1 MESSEK
7 PSVAVTSEV
16 VSNNY
21 AQQKIESHCKEV
33 KDLKQKSI
41 EQDQELKILRAN
53 QKNINER
60 LRAQERYSRKD
71 SVLIMNPPFNA
82 RTSKNVTYD
91 TLKFFDDFLGV
102 KLTVDSIKA
111 CHIIQNTETEYQMST
126 VICKFIYFN
135 DKLEVLKKKRALRK
149 AKNHIN
155 NKNIYMNEPL
165 PEIEAQ
171 IKAEAVKRN
180 MIVSTHNCTVSVLV
194 DRGSQKPTYKKIN
207 DVEDLD
213 NVLAVKKNTYNARSN
228 NNDHDDHYSP
238 AHKRQNTRQY

>member
-1 MESSEK
+1 M
-7 PSVAVTSEV
+7 
-16 VSNNY
+16 
-21 AQQKIESHCKEV
+21 
-33 KDLKQKSI
+33 
-41 EQDQELKILRAN
+41 
-53 QKNINER
+53 
-60 LRAQERYSRKD
+60 RAQERYSRKD
-71 SVLIMNPPFNA
+71 SVLIVNPLFNA

-111 CHIIQNTETEYQMST
+111 CHIIPNTETEYQMST

-135 DKLEVLKKKRALRK
+135 DKLEVFMKKRALRK
-149 AKNHIN
+149 TRNHIN
-155 NKNIYMNEPL
+155 NKNIYLNEPL

-207 DVEDLD
+207 DIEDLG
-213 NVLAVKKNTYNARSN
+213 NVLAEKKNTYYARSN

-238 AHKRQNTRQY
+238 AHKKQNTRQYWQWQKLHNIRSLGETQ

>member
-1 MESSEK
+1 M
-7 PSVAVTSEV
+7 
-16 VSNNY
+16 
-21 AQQKIESHCKEV
+21 
-33 KDLKQKSI
+33 
-41 EQDQELKILRAN
+41 
-53 QKNINER
+53 
-60 LRAQERYSRKD
+60 
-71 SVLIMNPPFNA
+71 
-82 RTSKNVTYD
+82 TYD

-102 KLTVDSIKA
+102 KLSVDSIKA
-111 CHIIQNTETEYQMST
+111 CYIIPNTETEYQMST

-135 DKLEVLKKKRALRK
+135 DKLGVFRKKRALWK

-155 NKNIYMNEPL
+155 NKNIYLNETL
-165 PEIEAQ
+165 TEIESQ

-228 NNDHDDHYSP
+228 NNEHDDHYSP
-238 AHKRQNTRQY
+238 AHKKQNTRQY